1 MMIRSPTRRV
11 GYMEDDGMK
20 RSSEKA
26 DHKSTKTRSL
36 NSPSRP
42 GHRRN
47 PQLWHGIH
55 FSAVADVRKK
65 LFTADG
71 LKKLIEECCGTKG
84 DEKTSTNYEEDKM
97 RGLRASELL

>member
-1 MMIRSPTRRV
+1 M
-11 GYMEDDGMK
+11 
-20 RSSEKA
+20 SSNLSTKELLKLRELEKI
-26 DHKSTKTRSL
+26 KSTKTRSL

-42 GHRRN
+42 SHRRN

-71 LKKLIEECCGTKG
+71 LKKLIVECCGTKG
-84 DEKTSTNYEEDKM
+84 DEKKRTGRYYK
-97 RGLRASELL
+97 L